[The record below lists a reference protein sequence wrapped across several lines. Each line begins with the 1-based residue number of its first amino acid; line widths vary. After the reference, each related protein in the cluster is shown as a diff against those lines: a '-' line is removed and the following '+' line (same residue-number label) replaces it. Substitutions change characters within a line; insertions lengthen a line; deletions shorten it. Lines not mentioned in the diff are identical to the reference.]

1 MAVIPFQKPDNI
13 TMHKTSDAQ
22 GVFEFSP
29 LEKGYGTT
37 IGNSLRRILLS
48 SLEGYALTSVK
59 INGVGHEFS
68 TIDGVTED
76 MIDVVL
82 NLKQLRFKNL
92 TEETSEKVFLS
103 VTGKDQFVGA
113 DISHNANHFEVLNPE
128 HVILHMDPSIK
139 LDIELTINKGR
150 GYIPAE
156 ENRPEEA
163 PIGLI
168 SLDAIY
174 SPIKKVRF
182 QVENTRVGQV
192 TDYEKL
198 ILEILT
204 DGSISPEDALK
215 NSANI
220 LIQHFKMF
228 SDDNI
233 TVDNERQ
240 VEETPHDESYVQT
253 RKLLK
258 TPLTELDLSVRAY
271 NCLRAADI
279 KTLGDLV
286 SFDVADMLKFRNFGK
301 KSLSELEDLVRD
313 KGLSFG
319 MDVTPYRLDED

>member
-1 MAVIPFQKPDNI
+1 MAVIPFQKPEHI
-13 TMHKTSDAQ
+13 TMHKASDSQ
-22 GVFEFSP
+22 GIFEFSP

-59 INGVGHEFS
+59 INGVSHEFS
-68 TIDGVTED
+68 TIDGVSED

-82 NLKQLRFKNL
+82 NLKQIRFRSL
-92 TEETSEKVFLS
+92 SGETSEKLFLS
-103 VTGKDQFVGA
+103 ISGKDKFTGA
-113 DISHNANHFEVLNPE
+113 DISRNANHFKVLNPE
-128 HVILHMDPSIK
+128 HVILHMDPGITM
-139 LDIELTINKGR
+139 DVELTINKGR
-150 GYIPAE
+150 GYVPAE
-156 ENRPEEA
+156 ENKHEDD

-168 SLDAIY
+168 AIDSIY

-182 QVENTRVGQV
+182 NVDNTRVGQV

-198 ILEILT
+198 LLDVKT
-204 DGSISPEDALK
+204 DGSITPEEALK
-215 NSANI
+215 EAANI
-220 LIQHFKMF
+220 LIQHFKLF

-233 TVDNERQ
+233 TVDNERL
-240 VEETPHDESYVQT
+240 VEENPQDESFIQT

-319 MDVTPYRLDED
+319 MDVEPYRLDED